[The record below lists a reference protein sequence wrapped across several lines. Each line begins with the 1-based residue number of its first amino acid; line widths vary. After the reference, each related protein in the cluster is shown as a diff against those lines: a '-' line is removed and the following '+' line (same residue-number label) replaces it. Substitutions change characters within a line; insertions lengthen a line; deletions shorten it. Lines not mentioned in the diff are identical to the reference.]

1 MARMRSVLR
10 AWDQQPQGP
19 VSLGEFQP
27 WLVWS
32 GANPRMLIGSNWTA
46 GTFSGTETVTGAG
59 RALAHNGSSQLEN
72 FVLAPTVLSAYP
84 VCIGGAFTVTD
95 NTAGIRTAVG
105 IGGAV
110 VSSGLYGGVGHYTS
124 GLISSWLRV
133 RSSYSHAELTGP
145 AAVVGQRYN
154 VVRISRARTDH
165 TLFVNGVRYTGSTDS
180 VDPDGVDAWK
190 NFTIAAAVR
199 DTTAIFHGNQSVH
212 LGFWGLQDPGDEWAE
227 RWSRD
232 EWSLFESRRIW
243 VPVGYGGGPTDYPVT
258 RAETVTAAD
267 ASSVI
272 IGFARSDAESAS
284 AADAQNRA
292 LGRLVAASEA
302 TPAVHYEI
310 ASLGTTQEV
319 KEEGQ
324 TASDAVSST
333 RAITKSMGESTAV
346 TSSESVVTARSA
358 AQAEAAAATETV
370 NASASGDYA
379 GTVTESGSAADA
391 QSIVAALTATRAE
404 SATAA
409 DSVSAVRAIAALLA
423 EAASVVDAIS
433 ASAAGDYAASAAE
446 IASAVDTVWQAAAF
460 VGALAE
466 SASAL
471 DTVSAGGQL
480 AGAVAEAVAALESL
494 SAVTGNVAL
503 GSLAGS
509 LREAAYGRPVA
520 SSGPARRPGTM
531 IRR

>member
-1 MARMRSVLR
+1 MARMRGILR
-10 AWDQQPQGP
+10 PWTQQPQGP
-19 VSLGEFQP
+19 VELGAFRP
-27 WLVWS
+27 WLVWTA
-32 GANPRMLIGSNWTA
+32 ANPRVLIGPGWTA
-46 GTFSGTETVTGAG
+46 GNFSGTQTITSAG
-59 RALAHNGSSQLEN
+59 QAIAHNGSSQLEN

-180 VDPDGVDAWK
+180 FDTDGVDAWK
-190 NFTIAAAVR
+190 NFTIGAAIR
-199 DTTAIFHGNQSVH
+199 DTTAVFHGNQSVH

-232 EWSLFESRRIW
+232 EWYLFEPRRIW
-243 VPVGYGGGPTDYPVT
+243 VPVGVGGATDYPVT
-258 RAETVTAAD
+258 RAESVTATD
-267 ASSVI
+267 AAGVVI
-272 IGFARSDAESAS
+272 GYVKIGAESAS
-284 AADAQNRA
+284 ASDAQDRA
-292 LGRLVAASEA
+292 IGYAAAAAEN
-302 TPAVHYEI
+302 TLTLHYEI
-310 ASLGTTQEV
+310 AALGSTHEV

-324 TASDAVSST
+324 TATDAVSST
-333 RAITKSMGESTAV
+333 RAMTKHVGELATATNAQSIV
-346 TSSESVVTARSA
+346 AALSGTLAETTSA
-358 AQAEAAAATETV
+358 ADAV

-409 DSVSAVRAIAALLA
+409 DSASAVRAIAALLA